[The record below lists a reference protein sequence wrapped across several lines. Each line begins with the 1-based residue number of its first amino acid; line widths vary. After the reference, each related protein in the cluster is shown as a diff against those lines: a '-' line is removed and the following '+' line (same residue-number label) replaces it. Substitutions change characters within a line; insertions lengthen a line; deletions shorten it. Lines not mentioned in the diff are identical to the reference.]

1 MTTPARLPI
10 PPNKIRA
17 EPTQRKWRHPPILNK
32 SSLELICH
40 THAEGPG
47 AVEGLVGLAESVHAL
62 GGADEAV
69 VVVAFEEETPSGSHA
84 EFEAEAASQAGVEA
98 VVGEGVIFGLHE
110 MISVAGPGAL
120 IAGDVDIALTPLS
133 SPETSIAASHEMD
146 ADSLAAEGEVGHD
159 GELEVEVL
167 VIGGVGTLKVEILD
181 IEVGAVVLGHHLD
194 AGTDAE
200 PLVELIAET
209 SFEVDAATGEV
220 FAVPEGELGIES
232 VAGAA
237 EHQAEIEAVVVEG
250 VLSDGGLFDSLV
262 LSGIAIS
269 GHLYNPCLL
278 FASLAVVVCIN
289 GVVVHKLAVLV
300 IHRHDLADLAGHL
313 ASLSLVMVA
322 AVALGAVMLALAV
335 VAASL
340 AVMVMMSEGVDLL
353 IAEHHAGRGLH
364 ALHQA
369 GIKKILILV
378 GLDER
383 ISHAARAG
391 LEENTVFIQRIL
403 GEHIRVVEGDQDRH
417 ILLHA
422 RSLGH
427 CNAHD
432 SEQHNDS

>member
-32 SSLELICH
+32 SSLELIRH
-40 THAEGPG
+40 THTEGPG

-98 VVGEGVIFGLHE
+98 VVGEGAIIGLHK
-110 MISVAGPGAL
+110 MVSVAGPGAL
-120 IAGDVDIALTPLS
+120 IARDIDIALAPLS
-133 SPETSIAASHEMD
+133 RPEASIAASHEMD

-167 VIGGVGTLKVEILD
+167 VIGGVGTLIVEILD

-200 PLVELIAET
+200 PLVELIAEA
-209 SFEVDAATGEV
+209 SFEVDAAA
-220 FAVPEGELGIES
+220 AVPVALPEGLLGIDH
-232 VAGAA
+232 VAGTA
-237 EHQAEIEAVVVEG
+237 EHQPEIPAMIVESVLSNSVAVELIIHLNALAMMAVV
-250 VLSDGGLFDSLV
+250 LV
-262 LSGIAIS
+262 ALMVA
-269 GHLYNPCLL
+269 L
-278 FASLAVVVCIN
+278 LAVVI
-289 GVVVHKLAVLV
+289 
-300 IHRHDLADLAGHL
+300 
-313 ASLSLVMVA
+313 
-322 AVALGAVMLALAV
+322 ALLAV

-340 AVMVMMSEGVDLL
+340 AVVMMAAGTHDLL

-403 GEHIRVVEGDQDRH
+403 GEHIRVVESYQDRH

>member
-1 MTTPARLPI
+1 MTTPARFPI

-69 VVVAFEEETPSGSHA
+69 VVVAFEEEAPSGSHA

-98 VVGEGVIFGLHE
+98 VVGEGAIFGLHE

-167 VIGGVGTLKVEILD
+167 VIGGVGALIVEILD

-200 PLVELIAET
+200 PLVELIAEA
-209 SFEVDAATGEV
+209 SFEVDAAA
-220 FAVPEGELGIES
+220 AVPVALPEGLLGIDH
-232 VAGAA
+232 VAGTA
-237 EHQAEIEAVVVEG
+237 EHQTEIPAMIVESVLSNSVAVELIIHLNALAMMAVV
-250 VLSDGGLFDSLV
+250 LV
-262 LSGIAIS
+262 ALMVA
-269 GHLYNPCLL
+269 L
-278 FASLAVVVCIN
+278 LAVVI
-289 GVVVHKLAVLV
+289 
-300 IHRHDLADLAGHL
+300 
-313 ASLSLVMVA
+313 
-322 AVALGAVMLALAV
+322 ALLAV

>member
-1 MTTPARLPI
+1 MTTPARFPI

-47 AVEGLVGLAESVHAL
+47 AVEGLVGLAESVHTL

-69 VVVAFEEETPSGSHA
+69 VVVAFEEEAPSGSHA
-84 EFEAEAASQAGVEA
+84 EFEAEAASQASVEA
-98 VVGEGVIFGLHE
+98 VVGEGAIFGLHE

-167 VIGGVGTLKVEILD
+167 VIGGVGALKVEILD
-181 IEVGAVVLGHHLD
+181 IEVGAVVLGHHLN

-232 VAGAA
+232 IAGAA
-237 EHQAEIEAVVVEG
+237 EHKAEIEAVVVEG
-250 VLSDGGLFDSLV
+250 VLSDGVAVDFSL
-262 LSGIAIS
+262 
-269 GHLYNPCLL
+269 HLGD
-278 FASLAVVVCIN
+278 LAVV
-289 GVVVHKLAVLV
+289 
-300 IHRHDLADLAGHL
+300 
-313 ASLSLVMVA
+313 
-322 AVALGAVMLALAV
+322 AVMLVTLTVALLTVVVALFAVVVAFFAIMIALLAV